1 MPYVATCTFREP
13 AKTYYLDPGDHEV
26 HADSHVIAET
36 QRGIELGR
44 VKFLPREV
52 NPQAIAGPVRPIIRI
67 ASKEDLQ
74 LAEEN
79 QVLEQQAL
87 EIARERINHFE
98 LQMKP
103 VKVEV
108 LHDRSKLF
116 LFYES
121 EERVDFRDLL
131 RDLSARLEMRMHF
144 QQVGP
149 RESAKVLG
157 GCGPCG
163 KELCCS
169 TFLTGMPPV
178 TLKMAKEQG
187 MSLTPSKISGA
198 CGRLMCCL
206 RYEVEFY
213 REQNQRLPRN
223 GDPVDSP
230 QGPGEVMD
238 VNVISEKCTIRLG
251 DGRVIHVMAEELR
264 KLREER
270 GAAKGCKNHIS
281 EGGSCNKAAKF
292 QKRNRKEREEK
303 DDKE

>member
-1 MPYVATCTFREP
+1 MPYVVTCTFREP
-13 AKTYYLDPGDHEV
+13 AKTYYLDPGDLEI
-26 HADSHVIAET
+26 HADSFVIAET
-36 QRGIELGR
+36 ARGLELGR
-44 VKFLPREV
+44 VKFRPREV
-52 NPQAIAGPVRPIIRI
+52 NPQAIAGPVRPVLRL
-67 ASKEDLQ
+67 AGSDDLQ
-74 LAEEN
+74 REEEN
-79 QVLEQQAL
+79 RAL
-87 EIARERINHFE
+87 ETRALSIARERINHFG
-98 LQMKP
+98 LDMKP
-103 VKVEV
+103 IKIEV

-121 EERVDFRDLL
+121 EDRVDFRDLL

-149 RESAKVLG
+149 REAAKVLG

-169 TFLTGMPPV
+169 THLTGMPPV

-213 REQNQRLPRN
+213 REQSTRLPQA

-230 QGPGEVMD
+230 HGPGEVLD
-238 VNVISEKCTIRLG
+238 VNMISENCTIRLG
-251 DGRVIHVMAEELR
+251 DGRVVHILAEELR
-264 KLREER
+264 RLRQER
-270 GAAKGCKNHIS
+270 GEAKGCNNHVDR
-281 EGGSCNKAAKF
+281 GGSCTKASKF
-292 QKRNRKEREEK
+292 KSRNREEN
-303 DDKE
+303 

>member
-1 MPYVATCTFREP
+1 MPYVVTCTFREP
-13 AKTYYLDPGDHEV
+13 AKTYYLDPGSLEV
-26 HADSHVIAET
+26 HADTFLIAET
-36 QRGIELGR
+36 SRGVELGR

-52 NPQAIAGPVRPIIRI
+52 NPQAIAGPVRPVMRL
-67 ASKEDLQ
+67 ATSEDLQ
-74 LAEEN
+74 REEEN
-79 QVLEQQAL
+79 RQLEVSAL
-87 EIARERINHFE
+87 EIARERIAHFG
-98 LQMKP
+98 LAMKP

-131 RDLSARLEMRMHF
+131 RDLSGRLEIRMHF

-149 RESAKVLG
+149 REAAKVLG

-163 KELCCS
+163 KELCCAS
-169 TFLTGMPPV
+169 FLTGMPPV

-213 REQNQRLPRN
+213 RDQSQRLPRA

-230 QGPGEVMD
+230 QGPAEVLE
-238 VNVISEKCTIRLG
+238 VNMISENCTVRLG
-251 DGRVIHVMAEELR
+251 DGRILHVPAAELR

-270 GAAKGCKNHIS
+270 GPAKGCKNHIS
-281 EGGSCNKAAKF
+281 EGGSCNKSSKYKRREES
-292 QKRNRKEREEK
+292 QKREEPRA
-303 DDKE
+303 